1 MRRKGLGEAPPA
13 SRRFFPDVSRLAPG
27 TRCIPRSNGCPFRLL
42 EPVLLTAQGGFI
54 HKRGRGRVALTHAS
68 LRPAPR
74 ERGEMPAL
82 ATHAAGP
89 TRGPAGRLLE
99 LRSLPGRGPRS
110 LLLPTVL
117 GEHSTVAG
125 PGLSSMRAP
134 LRLDDRSHLQPR
146 PPLHRLPVATAGLHA
161 SLVVLSLRRPLAGRH
176 SDVQVP

>member
-27 TRCIPRSNGCPFRLL
+27 
-42 EPVLLTAQGGFI
+42 
-54 HKRGRGRVALTHAS
+54 
-68 LRPAPR
+68 
-74 ERGEMPAL
+74 
-82 ATHAAGP
+82 
-89 TRGPAGRLLE
+89 
-99 LRSLPGRGPRS
+99 PRS

-125 PGLSSMRAP
+125 PGLSPMRAP
-134 LRLDDRSHLQPR
+134 LRLDDRPHLQPR

-161 SLVVLSLRRPLAGRH
+161 SLVVLSVRRPLAGRH